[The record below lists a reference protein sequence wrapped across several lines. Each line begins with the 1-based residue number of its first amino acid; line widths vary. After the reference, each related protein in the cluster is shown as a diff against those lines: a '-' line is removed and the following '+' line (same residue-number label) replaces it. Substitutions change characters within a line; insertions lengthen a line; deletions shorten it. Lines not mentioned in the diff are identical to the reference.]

1 MTERTRFMIVTWTI
15 SLTGILGMSLAMW
28 GGE

>member
-1 MTERTRFMIVTWTI
+1 MTERTRFMIVAWTI
-15 SLTGILGMSLAMW
+15 SLAGILGMSVAMW

>member
-15 SLTGILGMSLAMW
+15 SLVGILCMGAAMW